1 MCDLQ
6 SEPHADD
13 TNFFFEFQKLADD
26 RSTIEDKLSR
36 CDPKWVHLY
45 RSFIARMNRKSLDNG
60 LVAYADLLGSYSD
73 VNRFQDFQDLST
85 TMTNLQQDLR
95 YVQQAA
101 GEVYQQL
108 KVAIDNG
115 NEQDVRRLKD
125 LEISVLQQFIRCCN
139 NIQRTERE
147 ILDMFWIGRRH
158 S

>member
-73 VNRFQDFQDLST
+73 VNQFQDFQDLST

-101 GEVYQQL
+101 GEIYQQL
-108 KVAIDNG
+108 KIAIDNG
-115 NEQDVRRLKD
+115 NEKDVRRLKD
-125 LEISVLQQFIRCCN
+125 LEISVRQQFICCCN

-147 ILDMFWIGRRH
+147 ILDMFWTGRRH